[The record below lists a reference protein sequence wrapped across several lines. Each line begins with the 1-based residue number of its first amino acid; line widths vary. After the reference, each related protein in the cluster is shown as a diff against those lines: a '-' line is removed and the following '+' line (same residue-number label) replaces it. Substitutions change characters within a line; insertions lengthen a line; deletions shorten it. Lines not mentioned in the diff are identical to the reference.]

1 MIVTGSNWSGIDPG
15 GNCMAYSDGAI
26 LLLATAA
33 DDADADGIVA
43 EAANIVAVV
52 AVVEVVAF
60 VPFVAFVEVDTKDDV
75 GETIIVVE
83 EEAALV
89 LLAAATANAVFG
101 DHTALV
107 VSSALFVPDC
117 LISCGTL

>member
-1 MIVTGSNWSGIDPG
+1 
-15 GNCMAYSDGAI
+15 MAYSDGAM

-52 AVVEVVAF
+52 EVVEVV
-60 VPFVAFVEVDTKDDV
+60 PFVACVTFVEVDTKDDV
-75 GETIIVVE
+75 GEIIIIVE
-83 EEAALV
+83 EGAALV
-89 LLAAATANAVFG
+89 LLLATANAVFG